1 MVEIVRKVEA
11 SPKARKM
18 GQVSV
23 NGVSISRA
31 DIARE
36 IQNHAAPNPTAAW
49 ESAARALVVRELL
62 LKQAAFLGLEAEP
75 QLDGAGLK
83 ETDEE
88 ALIRALLEHE
98 VKVPNADRETCQR
111 YFERN
116 ARLFRTD
123 DLYEASHI
131 LLPAPEDDETARPAA
146 RELAQELL
154 RRLGEGSYFE
164 DLAREYS
171 ACPSRELGGSLG
183 QIGPGQTVPEF
194 EAALTAMTPGQVHPA
209 PVETRYGV
217 HLVHVAHRIEGRDLP
232 FEAVETE
239 IASRLEDHAW
249 HIAVRQ
255 YLTLLAGQADIRGIE
270 LEGAS
275 SPLVQ

>member
-11 SPKARKM
+11 SPRARKM
-18 GQVSV
+18 GPVSV
-23 NGVSISRA
+23 NGVAISRA

-62 LKQAAFLGLEAEP
+62 LRQAAFLGLEAEP
-75 QLDGAGLK
+75 HTDADGLR

-88 ALIRALLEHE
+88 ALIRTLLEHE
-98 VKVPNADRETCQR
+98 VKVPTADRDTCLR
-111 YFERN
+111 YYERN

-123 DLYEASHI
+123 DLHEVSHI
-131 LLPAPEDDETARPAA
+131 LLPAPQEDESARQAA
-146 RELAQELL
+146 RELAQALL
-154 RRLGEGSYFE
+154 TRLENGAVFE
-164 DLAREYS
+164 DLARS
-171 ACPSRELGGSLG
+171 HSVCPSRELGGSLG

-194 EAALTAMTPGQVHPA
+194 EAALCGITPGTVHPQ

-217 HLVHVAHRIEGRDLP
+217 HLVRVAHRIKGRELP
-232 FEAVETE
+232 FEAVEAE
-239 IASRLEDHAW
+239 IASRLEEHAW

-255 YLTLLAGQADIRGIE
+255 YLSLLAGQAEISGID
-270 LEGAS
+270 LDGAS